1 MHIGKLCKHKSVLT
15 HGKTKFQIE
24 FDLKSIPP
32 ALLWTYISSPSG
44 LKEWFADEVTL
55 HGKRFTFRWDDG
67 AEQTAAIV
75 AQRTES
81 SLRLRWHGDS
91 LRHYFEFKILSGE
104 MTDSTFA
111 PCHRLCSLTS

>member
-1 MHIGKLCKHKSVLT
+1 ME
-15 HGKTKFQIE
+15 KTKFQIE

-81 SLRLRWHGDS
+81 SLRLRPVDITAREPPHHP
-91 LRHYFEFKILSGE
+91 R
-104 MTDSTFA
+104 M
-111 PCHRLCSLTS
+111 LTSLHRH